1 MCGERNCE
9 KTYHPR
15 TMCVFRYKGV
25 IFGRKIKKPLISSRF
40 FLAGPAE
47 RNEQTALAIPSGLSR
62 GEHASERGKR
72 AREM

>member
-15 TMCVFRYKGV
+15 TMCVF
-25 IFGRKIKKPLISSRF
+25 SC
-40 FLAGPAE
+40 PAE
-47 RNEQTALAIPSGLSR
+47 RNEQTALAIPSGLR